1 MLFKKIKNKPALIL
15 AFISITYVLFSGSSS
30 ANILDSWQ
38 DADAYKPNPILFL
51 HGFAQG
57 SPESWN
63 NVADSLNRYF
73 DDYTQVSTNLD
84 LSRPYLERLAF
95 NDPNGSIDTYP
106 DGNDGWA
113 DKINYRVSLLSDTYR
128 FRESF
133 LKVNIVSHSMGGL
146 AAREYLTNSRY
157 MPILDID
164 KIVTIGT
171 PHAGTPLAN
180 IREEVVSGV
189 HKYIIEYPPFERAQ
203 FSLTIENTN
212 DLTGLL
218 RGEFRVD
225 INGEAVRDMAIASQ
239 FLMNLN
245 GSGSSPTNV
254 KKFAIFGWVDDP
266 VNWVFFPYYIGKE
279 NINFLRL
286 GDLIVPVDSQKGY
299 DVMTN
304 YPEEYWVWQ
313 PDGIT
318 DINANHF
325 KELESEHIV
334 NKLLSFLD
342 STAPE
347 LEITYPDPGE
357 ITEILQSSIHIQGK
371 VYREYLPADSK
382 LHLLV
387 VGEDDGTIIL
397 DEDRLN
403 SIKPSDLW
411 IPNDPDSPVAEF
423 DEVVTFPGRGTY
435 RISCQVKN
443 PANESSEIIDVRV
456 RVLYEGT
463 NIIVHCHNPEGKE
476 INSIS
481 TAIVDPIWWWQVDAE
496 IYDGDIHIG
505 GGAYRIED
513 HNRPI
518 PIDPGSHTI
527 KAVFN
532 GMTLQ
537 QDIDISEGET
547 KILTFTF
554 ERTEFDIAAW
564 LDTFDDGDNTFERSG
579 EGYIE
584 WPDEF
589 HEELTEELSSGS
601 IVISKVNIDTSG
613 FFPNG
618 GHDYSYHNRIIQTFN
633 STTYKNETYAQLTIS
648 GEELPNRSYSSVWVD
663 NRRSHPIDLPT
674 NISFTYWFS
683 QYKENYRYPKISLVS
698 GDIEYPIIWNRY
710 NFDPPYLTGHEV
722 WMVPANRNYTSATWW
737 GWGAFAM
744 AFQNTEVEETYAY
757 TLTDIK
763 MSSVPYDLEE
773 AGF

>member
-1 MLFKKIKNKPALIL
+1 MSVRKVIL
-15 AFISITYVLFSGSSS
+15 FISLYIFLIYSNLYGE
-30 ANILDSWQ
+30 ILENWR

-51 HGFAQG
+51 HGFSLGA
-57 SPESWN
+57 PASWDKIVN
-63 NVADSLNRYF
+63 ELNKYF
-73 DDYTQVSTNLD
+73 DDYTKISTSKD
-84 LSRPYLERLAF
+84 LSKPYLERLAF
-95 NDPNGSIDTYP
+95 NDPNGSIDTYD
-106 DGNDGWA
+106 DGRDGWA
-113 DKINYRVSLLSDTYR
+113 DKIKNRVSELIDLYKFKGS
-128 FRESF
+128 S
-133 LKVNIVSHSMGGL
+133 LKINLVSHSMGGL
-146 AAREYLTNSRY
+146 AAREYITNPKY
-157 MPILDID
+157 PYGGEKID
-164 KIVTIGT
+164 KLIAIAT
-171 PHAGTPLAN
+171 PHAGSPFAN
-180 IREEVVSGV
+180 IKKLEDATTGE
-189 HKYIIEYPPFERAQ
+189 HKYVWDVPACERGITALDMEITDNVLQ
-203 FSLTIENTN
+203 
-212 DLTGLL
+212 LL
-218 RGEFRVD
+218 RGRFRLD
-225 INGEAVRDMAIASQ
+225 PEGEDVKDMAVGSI
-239 FLMNLN
+239 FLKTLNARIQGLEFNSYAIQGEVWHFLN
-245 GSGSSPTNV
+245 GL
-254 KKFAIFGWVDDP
+254 FGAYYPNEDP
-266 VNWVFFPYYIGKE
+266 FIC
-279 NINFLRL
+279 
-286 GDLIVPVDSQKGY
+286 GDGIVPRDSQIGI
-299 DVMTN
+299 DIMTN
-304 YPEEYWVWQ
+304 YPDMTPKTVWSF
-313 PDGIT
+313 DSIKKIAA
-318 DINANHF
+318 DHF
-325 KELESEHIV
+325 SELDYKDTPLEIL
-334 NKLLSFLD
+334 KFLD
-342 STAPE
+342 SAKPKF
-347 LEITYPDPGE
+347 EITSPNPNGT
-357 ITEILQSSIHIQGK
+357 TEIYESSIHIQGK
-371 VYREYLPADSK
+371 VYKEYLPADSK
-382 LHLLV
+382 LTINIV
-387 VGEDDGTIIL
+387 REDDNYPLPPQISL
-397 DEDRLN
+397 LR
-403 SIKPSDLW
+403 PSDLW
-411 IPNDPDSPVAEF
+411 IPNDSDSPVAEF
-423 DEVVTFPGRGTY
+423 DEVVTFPGKGTY
-435 RISCQVKN
+435 KISCHIKN
-443 PANESSEIIDVRV
+443 PAGEVSDTKDVWV
-456 RVLYEGT
+456 KVLYEGT

-481 TAIVDPIWWWQVDAE
+481 TAIVDFTQWWQVDAE
-496 IYDGDIHIG
+496 IYDGDIHISN
-505 GGAYRIED
+505 GASRIED

-518 PIDPGSHTI
+518 PIDPGNHTI

-547 KILTFTF
+547 EILTFTF

-722 WMVPANRNYTSATWW
+722 WMMPANRNYTLATWW

-773 AGF
+773 VGF